1 VTDSATEQ
9 FVTRLREAGV
19 RGLACD
25 ERSVADLERDL
36 RVQLPA
42 AYRAFLLV
50 AGNGWEPLEG
60 SRYAL
65 GDDLAGL
72 QRAGQ
77 RIARHAKSILPRD
90 AFVFFVHQGFACRFF
105 LLNDGDDP
113 AVFECVE
120 GTARITRVTP
130 RFSEWLSGEVSRS
143 SEFRER
149 RTGGAD

>member
-1 VTDSATEQ
+1 VIDTATEH
-9 FVTRLREAGV
+9 FVSRLRDAGV
-19 RGLACD
+19 RGLPCD
-25 ERSVADLERDL
+25 EWSVADLERDL

-60 SRYAL
+60 SHYAL
-65 GDDLAGL
+65 EDDLAGL

-77 RIARHAKSILPRD
+77 RIAQHEETTLPVD

-105 LLNDGDDP
+105 LLQDGDDP

-120 GTARITRVTP
+120 GAGPITRVAL
-130 RFSEWLSGEVSRS
+130 RFSEWLLGELSRS
-143 SEFRER
+143 IGFRER
-149 RTGGAD
+149 RTGGA